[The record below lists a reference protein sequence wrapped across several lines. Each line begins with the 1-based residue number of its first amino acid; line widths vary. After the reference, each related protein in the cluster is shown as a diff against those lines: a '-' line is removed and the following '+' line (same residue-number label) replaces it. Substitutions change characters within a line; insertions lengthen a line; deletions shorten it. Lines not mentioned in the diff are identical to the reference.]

1 MGKGNNSK
9 KSTRHSTRIP
19 KPTTDY
25 KQYKEYIQQR
35 RMKKENGN
43 LVSMFKGLSVR
54 PSSKRHTMKDLT
66 KSFGSFNMKK
76 SKPSTSSGNWLHG
89 FNKLKLKGGN
99 KTKRRNNKR
108 SRRSLKK
115 R

>member
-1 MGKGNNSK
+1 MGKGNRSIK
-9 KSTRHSTRIP
+9 PTRHSTR
-19 KPTTDY
+19 KPQPTKDY
-25 KQYKEYIQQR
+25 QKYKEDIQQR
-35 RMKKENGN
+35 KMKKENGN

-54 PSSKRHTMKDLT
+54 PNVHPYSKRHTMKDLT
-66 KSFGSFNMKK
+66 KSFSDFKFKIN
-76 SKPSTSSGNWLHG
+76 
-89 FNKLKLKGGN
+89 GGN

>member
-1 MGKGNNSK
+1 MVKVKRVKSK
-9 KSTRHSTRIP
+9 RGTRSSTRTSQ
-19 KPTTDY
+19 PTKY
-25 KQYKEYIQQR
+25 YQQYKKDIQQR
-35 RMKKENGN
+35 KMKKENGN
-43 LVSMFKGLSVR
+43 LVSMFEGLSVR
-54 PSSKRHTMKDLT
+54 PYSKRHTMKDLT

-76 SKPSTSSGNWLHG
+76 SKPFTSSGNWLH
-89 FNKLKLKGGN
+89 GGN